1 MDKRHLFSVGAL
13 GVMVF
18 FAFGSVSGDTETA
31 FDVMEETMEDAAVEA
46 VAEEAVA
53 ADASGTGIAACD
65 EYLKRY
71 RCFLGKLGGDT
82 SAADMAEKSFKDSL
96 SQVGDGPGS
105 DMVKKAVA
113 DSCTQAVGS
122 IESQFADQGC

>member
-1 MDKRHLFSVGAL
+1 METE
-13 GVMVF
+13 
-18 FAFGSVSGDTETA
+18 FGDL
-31 FDVMEETMEDAAVEA
+31 EEILEEAAVEA
-46 VAEEAVA
+46 AAEDAVA
-53 ADASGTGIAACD
+53 VDAGGTGIAECD
-65 EYLKRY
+65 AYLKRY

-96 SQVGDGPGS
+96 SQVGSGPGS

-113 DSCTQAVGS
+113 DSCTQALNT

>member
-18 FAFGSVSGDTETA
+18 FAFGSVSDPTDSPTFENLDSPELELAIEAEAAAET
-31 FDVMEETMEDAAVEA
+31 D
-46 VAEEAVA
+46 
-53 ADASGTGIAACD
+53 GTGIAECD
-65 EYLKRY
+65 AYLERY

-96 SQVGDGPGS
+96 SQVGSGPGS

-113 DSCTQAVGS
+113 DSCSQAVGS
-122 IESQFADQGC
+122 MESQLKDQGC

>member
-13 GVMVF
+13 GVMIF
-18 FAFGSVSGDTETA
+18 FAFGSVSGDMETE
-31 FDVMEETMEDAAVEA
+31 FGELEEILEEAAVDAAVED
-46 VAEEAVA
+46 A
-53 ADASGTGIAACD
+53 ADAGSSGTGIAECD
-65 EYLKRY
+65 AYLQRY

-96 SQVGDGPGS
+96 SQVGSGPGS

-113 DSCTQAVGS
+113 DSCTQALNT